1 MWVEVW
7 RVGHLAIMDM
17 SDNGSGIP
25 RSAWP
30 NLFSPLKSKQG
41 SGGGLG
47 LAISRD
53 LTMAQNGMLPL
64 SRSGS
69 DGSEFRI
76 QFPLRVFPTLS
87 NTNETEWH
95 DIAAPQSL

>member
-1 MWVEVW
+1 MFCIN
-7 RVGHLAIMDM
+7 LAPFK
-17 SDNGSGIP
+17 G
-25 RSAWP
+25 
-30 NLFSPLKSKQG
+30 KQG

-87 NTNETEWH
+87 NINETEWH
-95 DIAAPQSL
+95 GIAAPQSL

>member
-1 MWVEVW
+1 MFCIN
-7 RVGHLAIMDM
+7 LA
-17 SDNGSGIP
+17 P
-25 RSAWP
+25 
-30 NLFSPLKSKQG
+30 FKSKQG

-87 NTNETEWH
+87 TAIEIEWQ

>member
-1 MWVEVW
+1 MFC
-7 RVGHLAIMDM
+7 I
-17 SDNGSGIP
+17 
-25 RSAWP
+25 
-30 NLFSPLKSKQG
+30 NLVPFKSKQG

-64 SRSGS
+64 SRSGI

-76 QFPLRVFPTLS
+76 QFPLRVFPTLF
-87 NTNETEWH
+87 NTNKTEWH